1 MERLVL
7 GEIGTN
13 CYIVPFDG
21 KAIVID
27 PGDNAALI
35 IRRLADLN
43 LAPSHFLLTH
53 GHFDHLA
60 ALPALFRHYQA
71 AGVKTGIAIH
81 KDDAVFLG
89 RDAYKAHCE
98 SFSAITGGDT
108 SFVDALWEEMPN
120 PTILLNEGDATGN
133 FRTLH
138 LPGHSRGSAGFYDEK
153 NGVLISGD
161 TLFAGGGIGR
171 SDFPESSEDALY
183 KSVKRLLGLPGATK
197 IYPGHGPASTIER
210 EAAYGII

>member
-81 KDDAVFLG
+81 KDDAVFPG
-89 RDAYKAHCE
+89 RDAYKARCDKKAPQA
-98 SFSAITGGDT
+98 S
-108 SFVDALWEEMPN
+108 L
-120 PTILLNEGDATGN
+120 
-133 FRTLH
+133 
-138 LPGHSRGSAGFYDEK
+138 RGSSLRRYR
-153 NGVLISGD
+153 LI
-161 TLFAGGGIGR
+161 TELRPCCQPRYAPMQNR
-171 SDFPESSEDALY
+171 
-183 KSVKRLLGLPGATK
+183 RQHHNLLLLHHTNSLWQLLPRH
-197 IYPGHGPASTIER
+197 YSR
-210 EAAYGII
+210 E

>member
-60 ALPALFRHYQA
+60 ALPALFRGGTPIKRA
-71 AGVKTGIAIH
+71 AIKKPRRLPCGAVHCAVTG
-81 KDDAVFLG
+81 
-89 RDAYKAHCE
+89 
-98 SFSAITGGDT
+98 
-108 SFVDALWEEMPN
+108 
-120 PTILLNEGDATGN
+120 
-133 FRTLH
+133 
-138 LPGHSRGSAGFYDEK
+138 
-153 NGVLISGD
+153 
-161 TLFAGGGIGR
+161 
-171 SDFPESSEDALY
+171 
-183 KSVKRLLGLPGATK
+183 
-197 IYPGHGPASTIER
+197 
-210 EAAYGII
+210 

>member
-21 KAIVID
+21 RALVID

-35 IRRLADLN
+35 IKKLEDLK
-43 LAPSHFLLTH
+43 LSPSHFLLTH

-71 AGVKTGIAIH
+71 AGVKTEIAIH
-81 KDDAVFLG
+81 KDDGAFLG
-89 RDAYKAHCE
+89 RDAYKAHCA

-108 SFVDALWEEMPN
+108 SYVDALWEEMPN
-120 PTILLNEGDATGN
+120 PSILLNEGDTAGC
-133 FRTLH
+133 FKTLH
-138 LPGHSRGSAGFYDEK
+138 LPGHSRGSAGFYDET

-171 SDFPESSEDALY
+171 SDFPESSEEALF
-183 KSVKRLLGLPGATK
+183 KSVKRLLQLPGETK
-197 IYPGHGPASTIER
+197 IYPGHGPASTIAR
-210 EAAYGII
+210 ESAMWG